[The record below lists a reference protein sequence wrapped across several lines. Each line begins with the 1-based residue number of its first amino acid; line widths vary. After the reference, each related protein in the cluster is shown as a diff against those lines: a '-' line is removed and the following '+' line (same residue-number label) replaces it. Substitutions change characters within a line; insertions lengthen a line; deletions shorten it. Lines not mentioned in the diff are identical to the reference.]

1 MPLLRVRKRCR
12 GGNLKGG
19 AAERR
24 SGLSSGVE
32 ALGSQSF
39 YAAARCL
46 GSLWRGAEAQER
58 IPRNKVNLFFGD
70 SEREDPEAQLA
81 KAKGMRGALNQ
92 WQR

>member
-1 MPLLRVRKRCR
+1 L
-12 GGNLKGG
+12 
-19 AAERR
+19 
-24 SGLSSGVE
+24 SSSSGVE
-32 ALGSQSF
+32 ALGNQSF

-58 IPRNKVNLFFGD
+58 IPRDKMILFLGNSD
-70 SEREDPEAQLA
+70 RENPEAQPA